1 MITSKIPATK
11 KSLERLL
18 FEVKALLHNT
28 TEGTFELG
36 ESFKFARTDSSGA
49 YLI

>member
-1 MITSKIPATK
+1 MITTKIPATK

-28 TEGTFELG
+28 AGGTFEIG
-36 ESFKFARTDSSGA
+36 EFDFGMICS
-49 YLI
+49 Y